1 MKQLR
6 RIGISFIVVFC
17 LLTGALKEATPV
29 IVQAKT
35 TASAGASAVVNQ
47 KTDFR
52 FNTIPKFKK
61 SRPYVVVNGNKPYF
75 KKEMLQAK
83 NFEIYSAQD
92 SLGRC
97 GAAAACL
104 DEKNMPDKKRSSIS
118 SIKPT
123 GWHTYRYKGISGGY
137 LYNRCHLIGYQLS
150 AENANACN
158 LITGTRYFNMQA
170 MLPFEN
176 MVADYIEETG
186 NHVLYRVTPIF
197 KGKELVARGVLMEGI
212 SIEDQG
218 KGIQY
223 NVYCYNNQPGIK
235 INYAMGTSSGNG
247 STSTSTSST
256 AKSVRSSKGKETST
270 TKVAVYVYS
279 AKATKFHVKGC
290 RYVKQISA
298 ANLRQETC
306 RKKLIQAGYEPCK
319 VCHP

>member
-1 MKQLR
+1 MGKNPLV
-6 RIGISFIVVFC
+6 SF
-17 LLTGALKEATPV
+17 
-29 IVQAKT
+29 
-35 TASAGASAVVNQ
+35 
-47 KTDFR
+47 
-52 FNTIPKFKK
+52 
-61 SRPYVVVNGNKPYF
+61 
-75 KKEMLQAK
+75 
-83 NFEIYSAQD
+83 YSASNLLKYP
-92 SLGRC
+92 SLIAQLNGTDVKRTSAC
-97 GAAAACL
+97 ILVDKEEIGSVGA
-104 DEKNMPDKKRSSIS
+104 
-118 SIKPT
+118 T
-123 GWHTYRYKGISGGY
+123 GMHSK
-137 LYNRCHLIGYQLS
+137 
-150 AENANACN
+150 
-158 LITGTRYFNMQA
+158 F
-170 MLPFEN
+170 FEN

-235 INYAMGTSSGNG
+235 INYATGTSSGNG

-256 AKSVRSSKGKETST
+256 AKSAQSSKGKETST
-270 TKVAVYVYS
+270 TKGAVYVYS

-298 ANLRQETC
+298 ANLRQETS